1 MMNAKMF
8 RSDDLKGRVHLAKLI
23 VYVRIILKL
32 IMK

>member
-1 MMNAKMF
+1 MNAKTF
-8 RSDDLKGRVHLAKLI
+8 RSDDLMERVHLAELI

>member
-1 MMNAKMF
+1 MNANTFM
-8 RSDDLKGRVHLAKLI
+8 SDDLKRRVHLAELI